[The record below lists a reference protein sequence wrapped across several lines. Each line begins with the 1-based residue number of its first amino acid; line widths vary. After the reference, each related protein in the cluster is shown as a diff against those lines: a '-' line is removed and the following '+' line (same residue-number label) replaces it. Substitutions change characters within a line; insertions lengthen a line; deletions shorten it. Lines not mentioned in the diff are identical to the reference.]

1 MYTVGYVMKLK
12 PGGYAGYKK
21 AHDELWPEIDASM
34 ADHGV
39 SMAIYRHE
47 GLLFLFACAPTQA
60 DWQASRDYA
69 ILEEWKQYMR
79 TFLADGPDG
88 GVLLEPLEEAFVFGM
103 FAAGAGT

>member
-1 MYTVGYVMKLK
+1 MYSAGYVMKLK

-39 SMAIYRHE
+39 SMAIYRC
-47 GLLFLFACAPTQA
+47 GDRLFLFACAPTRA
-60 DWQASRDYA
+60 DWEASRDYP

-79 TFLADGPDG
+79 TFLDDGADGQ
-88 GVLLEPLEEAFVFGM
+88 VLLEPLEEAFVFGM
-103 FAAGAGT
+103 FGEGA